1 MSRRTVF
8 EYMPG
13 RRTDMVEHSDG
24 RTTFNALQDVQPIID
39 HNKMMMNEYGDK
51 LTPGKRGTWHRV
63 ASIPNN
69 VWEQWQLD
77 TDYAIDKDKNLLKK
91 YLNDPDNRFFKTS
104 PTNL

>member
-1 MSRRTVF
+1 MAKRTLFDVMPYRYTEWVDEPDGTF
-8 EYMPG
+8 SIVTHQDAQQNIDQTRMEYNN
-13 RRTDMVEHSDG
+13 
-24 RTTFNALQDVQPIID
+24 F
-39 HNKMMMNEYGDK
+39 GDK